1 MNKIKILIIFFFMF
15 SIYLFGCVS
24 VENNVNQQ
32 SHQTNK
38 TDEKFIATWLTCYE
52 LKDMLKEGEEDVF
65 IGVLE
70 DMLAEKKDS
79 PIHLM
84 LLDYIKETNDE
95 DELIDALF
103 EFNLAIDL
111 FKTVRKEV
119 AFQIKAD
126 DFNLALNKAEEICE
140 LKSIL
145 ESRYK
150 IRVIET
156 KAMPFVDYES
166 VVTRKKNM
174 YILLPMVR
182 CEDEK
187 DELLERIL
195 SFCMHRFCSEQFDF
209 QTVSSITEHFMPREN
224 QFEMQ
229 LRQLFKEKTH
239 NIMNGIEENTGTS
252 DVFGKDIFDAIKKN
266 IQ

>member
-1 MNKIKILIIFFFMF
+1 MTYAEIFNKIVNARKLETLRKAVDF
-15 SIYLFGCVS
+15 YES
-24 VENNVNQQ
+24 VVLDV
-32 SHQTNK
+32 K
-38 TDEKFIATWLTCYE
+38 
-52 LKDMLKEGEEDVF
+52 GEEDVF

-79 PIHLM
+79 PIHQM

-119 AFQIKAD
+119 VFQIKAD
-126 DFNLALNKAEEICE
+126 DFNLALNKAEEIFE

-150 IRVIET
+150 IEVIET

-166 VVTRKKNM
+166 VVTLKNKM

-182 CEDEK
+182 HENDK

-195 SFCMHRFCSEQFDF
+195 SFCMHKFCSEQFDF
-209 QTVSSITEHFMPREN
+209 QTVSSMTEHFMPREN

-229 LRQLFKEKTH
+229 LRQFFKEKTH
-239 NIMNGIEENTGTS
+239 NMMNGIEEKIITS
-252 DVFGKDIFDAIKKN
+252 DVFGKNIFDAIKKN
-266 IQ
+266 LQ

>member
-1 MNKIKILIIFFFMF
+1 MTYAQIF
-15 SIYLFGCVS
+15 
-24 VENNVNQQ
+24 NNIVNARKLE
-32 SHQTNK
+32 TLRK
-38 TDEKFIATWLTCYE
+38 AVDFYE
-52 LKDMLKEGEEDVF
+52 TVVLDLKGEEDVF

-70 DMLAEKKDS
+70 DMLAEKKNS
-79 PIHLM
+79 PIHQM

-103 EFNLAIDL
+103 EFNLAIEL
-111 FKTVRKEV
+111 FKTVKKEN
-119 AFQIKAD
+119 AFQIKKD
-126 DFNLALNKAEEICE
+126 DFILALNKAEEVCE
-140 LKSIL
+140 LKSIV
-145 ESRYK
+145 ESRYE
-150 IRVIET
+150 IEIIET

-166 VVTRKKNM
+166 VVTRNKKM

-187 DELLERIL
+187 NELLERIL

-224 QFEMQ
+224 QFETQ

-239 NIMNGIEENTGTS
+239 NIMNGIDEEKARIS
-252 DVFGKDIFDAIKKN
+252 DVFGKNIFDAIKKN

>member
-1 MNKIKILIIFFFMF
+1 MTYAEIFNKIVNARKLETLRKAVDF
-15 SIYLFGCVS
+15 YES
-24 VENNVNQQ
+24 VVLDV
-32 SHQTNK
+32 K
-38 TDEKFIATWLTCYE
+38 
-52 LKDMLKEGEEDVF
+52 GEEDVF

-79 PIHLM
+79 PIHQM

-119 AFQIKAD
+119 VFQIKAD
-126 DFNLALNKAEEICE
+126 DFNLALNKAEEIFE
-140 LKSIL
+140 SKSIL

-150 IRVIET
+150 IEVIET

-166 VVTRKKNM
+166 VVTRKNKM

-182 CEDEK
+182 HENDK

-195 SFCMHRFCSEQFDF
+195 SFCMHKFCSEQFDF
-209 QTVSSITEHFMPREN
+209 QTVSSMTEHFMPREN

-229 LRQLFKEKTH
+229 LRQFFKEKTH
-239 NIMNGIEENTGTS
+239 NMMNGIEEKIITS
-252 DVFGKDIFDAIKKN
+252 DVFGKNIFDAIKKN
-266 IQ
+266 LQ

>member
-1 MNKIKILIIFFFMF
+1 MTYAEIFNKIVNARKLETLRKAVDF
-15 SIYLFGCVS
+15 YES
-24 VENNVNQQ
+24 VVLDV
-32 SHQTNK
+32 K
-38 TDEKFIATWLTCYE
+38 
-52 LKDMLKEGEEDVF
+52 GEEDVF

-79 PIHLM
+79 PIHQM

-119 AFQIKAD
+119 VFQIKAD
-126 DFNLALNKAEEICE
+126 DFNLALNKAEEIFE

-150 IRVIET
+150 IEVIET

-166 VVTRKKNM
+166 VVTRKNKM

-182 CEDEK
+182 HENDK

-195 SFCMHRFCSEQFDF
+195 SFCMHKFCSEQFDF
-209 QTVSSITEHFMPREN
+209 QTVSSMTETLCQERIN
-224 QFEMQ
+224 
-229 LRQLFKEKTH
+229 LRC
-239 NIMNGIEENTGTS
+239 S
-252 DVFGKDIFDAIKKN
+252 
-266 IQ
+266 